1 MILIATTD
9 YNREQN
15 REAKTQ
21 EKEMKKAFSHVQMI
35 AALQRHTLKS
45 IKALKV
51 NQVGNAGFAQSLGIV
66 PKIVWNGSDHLK
78 ESSPIV
84 INRKIWG
91 TFVHWVLG
99 QRWTQ
104 RQNAG
109 PKGLKQPTP
118 ADPSLEECSHGT
130 GDKRTKESGR

>member
-1 MILIATTD
+1 MSSHIRITFENVPQQDPGATLEEVILIATTD

-66 PKIVWNGSDHLK
+66 PKIV
-78 ESSPIV
+78 
-84 INRKIWG
+84 
-91 TFVHWVLG
+91 
-99 QRWTQ
+99 
-104 RQNAG
+104 
-109 PKGLKQPTP
+109 
-118 ADPSLEECSHGT
+118 
-130 GDKRTKESGR
+130 